1 MKSNLPVLL
10 LKNMVLF
17 PFNEIRIEF
26 DTTLDKKII
35 SLAESC
41 YDNKILIV
49 NPKDTLEISPE
60 LDELPNFG
68 IVGKIKMKLE
78 MPNGKTRVI
87 ILGEQRVKI
96 YAYSKDEDM
105 YEALFSYLP
114 KEELS
119 PKEEMAYIRA
129 LNKHIDV
136 YVKEV
141 PYMSNTILSQTSGIN
156 DIDKLTDIVVLY
168 LPINYE
174 RKQDYL
180 KESSSTMRVKMI
192 LDDINS
198 DMEILRL
205 EQSIEESVADSLE
218 QSQKEFVLRE
228 KIKVI
233 KKELGDEN
241 QSESDVI
248 REKIDSLDCPKKV
261 KEKLYI
267 ELNKYESSNSISPE
281 SGMIRNYIEW
291 LLSLPWSKTTEDR
304 KDLKKVREIL
314 DSSHYGFES
323 VKDRV
328 IEYLA
333 VKQNTN
339 NSRSPI
345 ICFVGP
351 PGVGKTTFAKNVAK
365 SLNRK
370 VAKIS
375 LGGVN
380 DEAEIIG
387 HRRTYIGAAP
397 GLIIQGMK
405 KAGVKNP
412 VFIIDEID
420 KMTKD
425 IKGDPAS
432 ALLEVLDKEQNKYF
446 VDHYIEE
453 EFDLSSVLFIATANY
468 LGQIPEELKDRLEI
482 IELSSYT
489 EFEKLDI
496 AKNHL
501 IKNQIEEHGLKENEV
516 EFSDE
521 TILTLIRNY
530 TKESGVRELDRLIA
544 TILRKIVKKIVVDKE
559 KKNYKITSEDLE
571 EYLGIKKY
579 LYNENQEEDR
589 IGIVNGLAYTIYG
602 GDILPIETTLFKG
615 KEELVLT
622 GSLGEVMQES
632 AKIALDYIKSNNEIF
647 GINLNNLE
655 GKTIH
660 IHVPEGAIQKEG
672 PSAGVALTTALIS
685 LLTNMKVSSKISMTG
700 EITLTGRVLPIG
712 GLKEKVIGAY
722 RAMINKIFIPRE
734 NEKDLKEIPDYIK
747 DKIEF
752 VLIDNYLDIF
762 NNIGGKK
769 NNTINK
775 KESKKRKENKE
786 VNEIKENKLN
796 LEIE

>member
-17 PFNEIRIEF
+17 PYNEIRIEF
-26 DTTLDKKII
+26 DSIEDKKII

-49 NPKDTLEISPE
+49 NPKDSLEISPE
-60 LDELPNFG
+60 IDELPNFG
-68 IVGKIKMKLE
+68 IVGKIKMKID
-78 MPNGKTRVI
+78 MPNGKTRII
-87 ILGEQRVKI
+87 ILGESRVKI
-96 YAYSKDEDM
+96 FAYSKDDGI
-105 YEALFSYLP
+105 YEALFSTIP
-114 KEELS
+114 VEELL
-119 PKEEMAYIRA
+119 PKEEMAYVRA

-141 PYMSNTILSQTSGIN
+141 PYMSNTILSQTTGIN
-156 DIDKLTDIVVLY
+156 DVDKLTDIVVLY

-174 RKQDYL
+174 RKQEYL
-180 KESSSTMRVKMI
+180 KEASSTARVKMI

-198 DMEILRL
+198 DIEILRL
-205 EQSIEESVADSLE
+205 EQKIESTVADNLDE
-218 QSQKEFVLRE
+218 SQKEFVLRE

-233 KKELGDEN
+233 KRELGEEA
-241 QSESDVI
+241 QSEVDI
-248 REKIDSLDCPKKV
+248 LRDKINSLECPKKV
-261 KEKLYI
+261 KEKLLL
-267 ELNKYESSNSISPE
+267 ELNKYEMANSISPE
-281 SGMIRNYIEW
+281 TGMLRNYIDW
-291 LLSLPWSKTTEDR
+291 LLSLPWGVETEDR

-314 DSSHYGFES
+314 DSTHYGLDN

-339 NSRSPI
+339 NLRSPI
-345 ICFVGP
+345 ICLVGP
-351 PGVGKTTFAKNVAK
+351 PGVGKTTFAKNIAK

-370 VAKIS
+370 VTKIS
-375 LGGVN
+375 VGGIN

-387 HRRTYIGAAP
+387 HRRAYIGAAP

-405 KAGVKNP
+405 KAGTMNP

-425 IKGDPAS
+425 VKGDPAS
-432 ALLEVLDKEQNKYF
+432 SLLEVLDKEQNKYF

-453 EFDLSSVLFIATANY
+453 EFDLSSVMFIATANY
-468 LGQIPEELKDRLEI
+468 LSQIPEELRDRLEI

-489 EFEKLDI
+489 EYEKLDI
-496 AKNHL
+496 AKRHL
-501 IKNQIEEHGLKENEV
+501 IIDQMKEHGLKESNIN
-516 EFSDE
+516 FSDE

-544 TILRKIVKKIVVDKE
+544 TIMRKIVKKIVVDKE
-559 KKNYKITSEDLE
+559 KKTYQITPSSLE

-589 IGIVNGLAYTIYG
+589 VGIVNGLAYTIYG

-632 AKIALDYIKSNNEIF
+632 AKISLDYIKSNSDKFN
-647 GINLNNLE
+647 INLDKLND
-655 GKTIH
+655 KTIH
-660 IHVPEGAIQKEG
+660 IHLPEGAIQKEG

-685 LLTNMKVSSKISMTG
+685 LLTNTPVSSKIGMTG

-722 RAMINKIFIPRE
+722 RAQVNKIFIPRE
-734 NEKDLKEIPDYIK
+734 NEKDLKDIPLDIRE
-747 DKIEF
+747 KIEF
-752 VLIDNYLDIF
+752 VLVDNYQDIF
-762 NNIGGKK
+762 DKIGGKK
-769 NNTINK
+769 NGH
-775 KESKKRKENKE
+775 KESKRRITSSK
-786 VNEIKENKLN
+786 
-796 LEIE
+796 

>member
-60 LDELPNFG
+60 MDELPNFG

-775 KESKKRKENKE
+775 KESKKRKENK
-786 VNEIKENKLN
+786 VFLQVLFTKNKYN
-796 LEIE
+796 KR

>member
-17 PFNEIRIEF
+17 PYNEIRIEL
-26 DTTLDKKII
+26 DSSNDKKII
-35 SLAESC
+35 TLAESC

-49 NPKDTLEISPE
+49 NPKDSLEVNPDI
-60 LDELPNFG
+60 DELPNFG
-68 IVGKIKMKLE
+68 IVGKIKMKLD
-78 MPNGKTRVI
+78 MPNGKTRII
-87 ILGEQRVKI
+87 ILGESRVKI
-96 YAYSKDEDM
+96 FAYSKDEGI
-105 YEALFSYLP
+105 YEALFSVLQ

-119 PKEEMAYIRA
+119 PKEEMAYVRA

-136 YVKEV
+136 YVREV
-141 PYMSNTILSQTSGIN
+141 PYMSNTILSQTAGIN

-174 RKQDYL
+174 RKQEYL
-180 KESSSTMRVKMI
+180 REQSSTSRVKMI

-198 DMEILRL
+198 DIEILKL
-205 EQSIEESVADSLE
+205 EQDIESTVANGLE
-218 QSQKEFVLRE
+218 ESQKEFVLRE
-228 KIKVI
+228 KIKAI
-233 KKELGDEN
+233 KKELGEET
-241 QSESDVI
+241 QSEIEMLHD
-248 REKIDSLDCPKKV
+248 KIDSLDCPKKV
-261 KEKLYI
+261 KEKLNV
-267 ELNKYESSNSISPE
+267 ELNKYEMSNSMSPE
-281 SGMIRNYIEW
+281 TGMIRTYIDW
-291 LLSLPWSKTTEDR
+291 LLNLPWSKTTEDR

-314 DSSHYGFES
+314 DSTHYGLEN

-333 VKQNTN
+333 VKQKTDNL
-339 NSRSPI
+339 RSPI
-345 ICFVGP
+345 ICLVGP

-370 VAKIS
+370 YTKIS
-375 LGGVN
+375 VGGIN

-387 HRRTYIGAAP
+387 HRRAYVGSAP
-397 GLIIQGMK
+397 GLIIQGMR

-432 ALLEVLDKEQNKYF
+432 SLLEVLDKEQNKSF
-446 VDHYIEE
+446 TDHYLEE
-453 EFDLSSVLFIATANY
+453 EFDLSSVMFIATANY
-468 LGQIPEELKDRLEI
+468 LSQIPEELRDRLEI

-496 AKNHL
+496 AKRHL
-501 IKNQIEEHGLKENEV
+501 IIDQLKEHGLKESEV
-516 EFSDE
+516 EFTDE
-521 TILTLIRNY
+521 AILTLVRNY

-559 KKNYKITSEDLE
+559 KKKYVIDSDDLE
-571 EYLGIKKY
+571 EYLGIKKF
-579 LYNENQEEDR
+579 LYNDNIEEDR
-589 IGIVNGLAYTIYG
+589 VGIVNGLAYTIYG
-602 GDILPIETTLFKG
+602 GDILPIEATIFKG
-615 KEELVLT
+615 QEELILT

-632 AKIALDYIKSNNEIF
+632 AKIALDYVKSNCEEF
-647 GINLNNLE
+647 GIDLSKLK
-655 GKTIH
+655 GQTIH

-672 PSAGVALTTALIS
+672 PSAGVAITTVLIS
-685 LLTNMKVSSKISMTG
+685 LLTKLSVSSKTSMTG

-722 RAMINKIFIPRE
+722 RAMVNKIFIPRE
-734 NEKDLKEIPDYIK
+734 NEKDLKEIPDEIK

-752 VLIDNYLDIF
+752 ILVDNYLDIF
-762 NNIGGKK
+762 KNLGGKK
-769 NNTINK
+769 NGARK
-775 KESKKRKENKE
+775 GSKRTKTN
-786 VNEIKENKLN
+786 
-796 LEIE
+796 